1 MKPKKKKAMPTK
13 LRRFVMSI
21 LIIAGATL
29 GWSWLQ
35 KHQRGGIATGLSQAC
50 TLQNA
55 CMVYSQRHNET
66 FPDALEELVGTQVI
80 TQEEFAEL
88 TQDVKW
94 RYFGKGRKSTE
105 PDFVLAMSAEPILNT
120 VTGTKTYLKIHSH
133 VGVTMEENA
142 TIEEAMPPVK

>member
-21 LIIAGATL
+21 LIIAAATL
-29 GWSWLQ
+29 GWSWVQ
-35 KHQRGGIATGLSQAC
+35 KNQRGGITMGLSQAC

-55 CMVYSQRHNET
+55 CIVYSRRNQET
-66 FPDALEELVGTQVI
+66 FPDSLEELVGTQVI
-80 TQEEFAEL
+80 SQEEFAEL
-88 TQDVKW
+88 TQDIKW
-94 RYFGKGRKSTE
+94 RYFGKGRKSTD
-105 PDFVLAMSAEPILNT
+105 PDFVIAMSAEPILNN

-142 TIEEAMPPVK
+142 SIEEAMPPVK